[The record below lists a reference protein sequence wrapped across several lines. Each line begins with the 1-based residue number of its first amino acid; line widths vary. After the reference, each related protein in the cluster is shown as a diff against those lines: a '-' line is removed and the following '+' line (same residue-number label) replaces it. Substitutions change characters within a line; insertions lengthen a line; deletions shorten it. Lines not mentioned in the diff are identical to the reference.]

1 MIINFLKNVFK
12 NKNEKKQAGLVKSCS
27 NRFIKHTDISRNAL
41 KVVTKLG
48 EAGFDAYFVGGCV
61 RDLLLNLHPK
71 DFDIATNALPEQVN
85 RLFRN
90 SRLVGRRFRLAHV
103 YYGREIIE
111 VATFRGKTQRHH
123 AITGMILR
131 DNAYG
136 TLEEDAWRRD
146 FTVNALYY
154 DIKNKSFIDYVG
166 GLKDLK
172 DKTIRVIG
180 DPVKRYHEDPV
191 RMLRAL
197 RLAAKLEFMLD
208 AEAVKPI
215 ASLAGLL
222 QNIPSSRLFD
232 ETLKWFLGGRSFV
245 AFELLRK
252 YGLFAVLFPQT
263 EAVLINDSEHKSAL
277 AFISKGF
284 VNSDDRIAKN
294 KIVNP
299 AFLFAILLWEPLQK
313 KVANHQKNGQ
323 KLFAA
328 LHNASAEIIHNQV
341 KHIIIPRYLLCV
353 IKEIWIFQFRFLL
366 SNPHRTKAILAH
378 KRFKIAYDF
387 LLLRAEVDE
396 DLQELVERWTRLYE
410 NMDKPNSNHSSNG
423 T

>member
-1 MIINFLKNVFK
+1 MIINFFKKIFK
-12 NKNEKKQAGLVKSCS
+12 NQNKKKPNRVESCS
-27 NRFIKHTDISRNAL
+27 SCFIKHSDISKNAL
-41 KVVTKLG
+41 KVIDKLN
-48 EAGFDAYFVGGCV
+48 EAGFEAYFVGGCV

-71 DFDIATNALPEQVN
+71 DFDVATNAFPEQVN
-85 RLFRN
+85 KLFRN

-103 YYGREIIE
+103 FYGREIIE

-123 AITGMILR
+123 ADTGMILR
-131 DNAYG
+131 DNIYG

-154 DIKNKSFIDYVG
+154 DVKKKSFIDYVG

-172 DKTIRVIG
+172 NKTICVIG
-180 DPVKRYHEDPV
+180 ESIKRYHEDPV

-197 RLAAKLEFMLD
+197 RLAAKLDFVLEENT
-208 AEAVKPI
+208 AKPI
-215 ASLAGLL
+215 SSLAGLI
-222 QNIPSSRLFD
+222 QNVPTARLFD
-232 ETLKWFLGGRSFV
+232 ETLKWFLGGKSF
-245 AFELLRK
+245 ATFELLRK

-263 EAVLINDSEHKSAL
+263 EAILINDKKHQPAL

-284 VNSDDRIAKN
+284 INSDHRIIN
-294 KIVNP
+294 YKIVNP

-313 KVANHQKNGQ
+313 KVASYQQKGH

-328 LHNASAEIIHNQV
+328 LHHASIEVIRDQV
-341 KHIIIPRYLLCV
+341 KHIIIPRYLTC
-353 IKEIWIFQFRFLL
+353 IMKEIWVFQFRFLL
-366 SNPHRTKAILAH
+366 SNPNRTKAILSH

-396 DLQELVERWTRLYE
+396 DLQELVVRWTKLYE
-410 NMDKPNSNHSSNG
+410 K
-423 T
+423 TQVFT